1 MAAGQIKTNTR
12 TIERS
17 VLIRADADDIFE
29 ALIDPEELVNW
40 FPEKATTDAE
50 LGGVLEF
57 YWNNLKGWEYKRGIY
72 TDIIPG
78 TLLSF
83 TWPVGDLNKYTLV
96 SFYFYSQDHYTTVI
110 FSHSDFE
117 ESPEWDQE
125 YEEHSRMWTFFLEN
139 LKSYME
145 EGLDKRQELL
155 FKIAAE

>member
-1 MAAGQIKTNTR
+1 MAPEQTKTSTR

-17 VLIRADADDIFE
+17 VLIRADADDIFD
-29 ALIDPEELVNW
+29 ALIDPEELINW
-40 FPEKATTDAE
+40 FPEKAITDPE
-50 LGGVLEF
+50 LGGVFEF
-57 YWNNLKGWEYKRGIY
+57 NWERLKTWQHKRGIY

-83 TWPVGDLNKYTLV
+83 TWPVKNLNPYTIV

-117 ESPEWDQE
+117 EGEQWDKE

-145 EGLDKRQELL
+145 EGLDRRQEQL